1 MEESKIQ
8 TAPQAEA
15 PKAMEVQPKQTNAQT
30 NAASADKPKPARRA
44 SKKVSS
50 KPNNSSSIVK
60 AKRKASIARAS
71 IKAGSG
77 IIRINS
83 KAIEVIEPIELRE
96 EMLKPL
102 YVSELT
108 RKVAQSADIKI
119 NVKGGGISSQ
129 AQAVSSVIAKAMVA
143 FSDTDTIRKEIMK
156 YDRNLL
162 IDDVR
167 RVEPKKF
174 LGTKARARFQTSYR

>member
-1 MEESKIQ
+1 MEESEQKTVQQIE
-8 TAPQAEA
+8 APQAADANE
-15 PKAMEVQPKQTNAQT
+15 KQISEIPVP
-30 NAASADKPKPARRA
+30 SADKPKATKRT
-44 SKKVSS
+44 SKKASA
-50 KPNNSSSIVK
+50 KQNNSSSIVK

-83 KAIEVIEPIELRE
+83 KPVEVIEPIELRE

-102 YVSELT
+102 YVSEMT
-108 RKVAQSADIKI
+108 KKIAQSADIKI

-129 AQAVSSVIAKAMVA
+129 AQAVSSAIAKAIVA
-143 FSDTDTIRKEIMK
+143 FSDTDTVRKEIMR
-156 YDRNLL
+156 YDRSLL

>member
-1 MEESKIQ
+1 VIFMEESKQPAVQQIE
-8 TAPQAEA
+8 APQAAEA
-15 PKAMEVQPKQTNAQT
+15 KEKQT
-30 NAASADKPKPARRA
+30 SEPSSDKPKAARRA
-44 SKKVSS
+44 SKKASA
-50 KPNNSSSIVK
+50 KQNNSSSIVK

-83 KAIEVIEPIELRE
+83 KPVEVIEPIELRE

-108 RKVAQSADIKI
+108 KKIAQSADIKI
-119 NVKGGGISSQ
+119 NVNGGGISSQ
-129 AQAVSSVIAKAMVA
+129 AQAVSSAIAKAIVA
-143 FSDTDTIRKEIMK
+143 FSDTDTVRKEIMR
-156 YDRNLL
+156 YDRSLL

>member
-1 MEESKIQ
+1 MEESEQ
-8 TAPQAEA
+8 QAAQQIEA
-15 PKAMEVQPKQTNAQT
+15 PKATEASEKQ
-30 NAASADKPKPARRA
+30 ASAPSQDKPKATRRA
-44 SKKVSS
+44 SKKASA
-50 KPNNSSSIVK
+50 KQNDSSIVK

-83 KAIEVIEPIELRE
+83 KPVEVIEPIELRE

-108 RKVAQSADIKI
+108 KKIAQSADIKI
-119 NVKGGGISSQ
+119 NVNGGGISSQ
-129 AQAVSSVIAKAMVA
+129 AQAVSSAIAKAIVA
-143 FSDTDTIRKEIMK
+143 FSDTDTVRKEIMR
-156 YDRNLL
+156 YDRSLL